1 MNTRWQFWIDRGG
14 TFTDCIGRAPDGR
27 LSSTKVLSCDEAP
40 LHGIRALLGLA
51 KDAPIPACDVRM
63 GTTVA
68 TNALLERRGAPHALL
83 ITRGFADALAI
94 GTQQRPDLFAL
105 RIEKPSTLY
114 DRVLEIDE
122 RLAADGSV
130 LQPLNLA
137 ATRQQFCE
145 LRNSGVENL
154 AILLMHAYAH
164 PAHEI
169 ALRELAQEIGFRH
182 IACSHE
188 VCPEIGLIGRGDTT
202 SVDAYLTPLL
212 TDYLATLA
220 AALPD
225 CELRAMQSSGGLVAA
240 AHFRGHNAILSGPAA
255 GVVACAKLGH
265 WLDEPQIIGF
275 DMGGTSTDVSR
286 VDGEIARCYES
297 VTAGVRIRAPMVA
310 LHTVAAGGG
319 SVCRFHAGRF
329 VVGPESV
336 GADPGPLCY
345 GRPGAR
351 ELSVTD
357 VNLFLDR
364 IHADNFPFPL
374 DSDAPKRALVAI
386 QTQCRAEGQ
395 DLSLA
400 EIANGFLAV
409 VNLKMAQAIKEVSI
423 SQGCDVRDYL
433 MCCFGGAGGQHA
445 CAVARQ
451 LGIRRVLLH
460 PLGGVLSAYGM
471 GMADSSVEHS
481 TSLSDSSQL
490 AACFDELAARGRAQL
505 IAQGHDPARFCEL
518 RKADLRYVGTENA
531 LTICASDFTAAFTE
545 RHRSLYGY
553 AREGREIEF
562 VQARVEIR
570 ALSDVAPPTVAEFA
584 SRDLPPAPVYDRD
597 ALQPGDRIQGPAV
610 VREALATIVVD
621 PDFDAQ
627 VDGWGNLILSHA
639 AERGAIQG
647 FGVEADPVAL
657 EIFNSLFMS
666 VAEQMGQV
674 LRLTSVSTNIRDRL
688 DFSCAVFD
696 SEGALVANAPH
707 VPVHLGAMGAT
718 VRHLREAWPTMNPGD
733 VYVSNN
739 PYRGGSHL
747 PDITV
752 MTPVFAESATQPSFF
767 VASRAHHADVG
778 GIVPGSMPPQATRL
792 AEEGIVLDH
801 VRLVTGGV
809 FDEALFADL
818 FAEAR
823 CPSDNYADLQAQ
835 IAANQ
840 CGLQLLQELAQ
851 QHSLPVVQAYMRH
864 IADNA
869 AREVRE
875 ALRRLGDGDYHFR
888 DQLDD
893 GAEIVVHVQV
903 RGDRA
908 IVDFAGSSGPHP
920 GNLNAPPAVANSA
933 TLYVFRCLAESPIPL
948 NEGCL
953 RPIELRIPEN
963 SLLNPPPGRAVSG
976 GNVETSQRI
985 VDVLLGALGIAAAS
999 QGTMNNLTLG
1009 CPEWGYYETICGG
1022 AGATPAGPGADAVHT
1037 HMTNTRLTD
1046 PEILE
1051 TRYPL
1056 RLRRFAIRRGS
1067 GGAGSHRG
1075 GDGVL
1080 REIEFLVPLRISIV
1094 ANRRVIAPYG
1104 LGAGEP
1110 GKTGR
1115 STRVHPDG
1123 EPETLASATS
1133 YEAAAGERIII
1144 ETPGGGGFSSGENV
1158 ANDVAVDVGE
1168 AVVAALKEVGEA
1180 LVVEA

>member
-1 MNTRWQFWIDRGG
+1 VRPLRMSSRWQFWIDRGG
-14 TFTDCIGRAPDGR
+14 TFTDCIGRAPDGE

-40 LHGIRALLGLA
+40 LHGIRALLGLP
-51 KDAPIPACDVRM
+51 DSAPIPACDVRM

-83 ITRGFADALAI
+83 ITRGFADVLEI

-114 DRVLEIDE
+114 KQVVEIDE
-122 RLAADGSV
+122 RLAADGTILEPIDLDSARV
-130 LQPLNLA
+130 AL
-137 ATRQQFCE
+137 CE
-145 LRNSGVENL
+145 LRNSGIENL
-154 AILLMHAYAH
+154 AIVLVHAYAH

-169 ALRELAQEIGFRH
+169 ALRELARELGFRH
-182 IACSHE
+182 VGCSHE

-225 CELRAMQSSGGLVAA
+225 CELRAMQSSGGLVGA

-255 GVVACAKLGH
+255 GVVACAKLGQ
-265 WLDEPQIIGF
+265 WLNEPQIIGF

-297 VTAGVRIRAPMVA
+297 VTAGVRVRAPMVR

-319 SVCRFHAGRF
+319 SVCRFNAGRF
-329 VVGPESV
+329 LVGPESV

-345 GRPGAR
+345 GRPGAK

-357 VNLFLDR
+357 VNLFLGR
-364 IHADNFPFPL
+364 IHASNFPFPL
-374 DSDAPKRALVAI
+374 DSDAPRHALEAI
-386 QTQCRAEGQ
+386 QAQCRAEGQ
-395 DLSLA
+395 DLTLA

-409 VNLKMAQAIKEVSI
+409 VNTKMAQAIKEVSI
-423 SQGCDVRDYL
+423 SQGCDVRNYL
-433 MCCFGGAGGQHA
+433 LCCFGGAGGQHA

-471 GMADSSVEHS
+471 GLADSSVEHS
-481 TSLSDSSQL
+481 APVSDPDQL
-490 AACFDELAARGRAQL
+490 PALFDELAARGCADL
-505 IAQGHDPARFCEL
+505 IAQGQDPAQFCKL

-531 LTICASDFTAAFTE
+531 LTISAADFATAFTE
-545 RHRSLYGY
+545 RHRALYGY

-570 ALSDVAPPTVAEFA
+570 ALSDVPAPKAAEFA
-584 SRDLPPAPVYDRD
+584 TRELPPAKFYYRQF
-597 ALQPGDRIQGPAV
+597 LQPGDRIRGPAV
-610 VREALATIVVD
+610 VREPLATIVVD
-621 PDFDAQ
+621 IDFDAEI
-627 VDGWGNLILSHA
+627 DAWGNLILVY
-639 AERGAIQG
+639 AEDRVEAQG

-657 EIFNSLFMS
+657 EVFNSLFMS

-718 VRHLREAWPTMNPGD
+718 VRHLRQAWPTMNPGD
-733 VYVSNN
+733 VFVSNN

-752 MTPVFAESATQPSFF
+752 MTPVFADSANQPSFF

-778 GIVPGSMPPQATRL
+778 GIVPGSMPPQATKL
-792 AEEGIVLDH
+792 SEEGIVLDH
-801 VRLVTGGV
+801 VRLVCEGT
-809 FDEALFADL
+809 FDEARFADL

-840 CGLQLLQELAQ
+840 CGLSLLQELSAQ
-851 QHSLPVVQAYMRH
+851 HGLPVVQAYMRH

-875 ALRRLGDGDYHFR
+875 ALQRLGDGDYEFR
-888 DQLDD
+888 DRLDD
-893 GAEIVVHVQV
+893 GAEIAVRIAV
-903 RGDRA
+903 RGDQA
-908 IVDFAGSSGPHP
+908 TVDFAGSSGPHP

-933 TLYVFRCLAESPIPL
+933 TLYVFRCLAMSPIPL

-953 RPIELRIPEN
+953 RPIELRLPEN
-963 SLLNPPPGRAVSG
+963 SLLNPPTGRAVSG

-1009 CPEWGYYETICGG
+1009 CDVWGYYETICGG
-1022 AGATPAGPGADAVHT
+1022 AGATPDGPGADAVHT

-1051 TRYPL
+1051 SRYPL
-1056 RLRRFAIRRGS
+1056 RLLQFGIRRGS
-1067 GGAGSHRG
+1067 GGDGEHRG
-1075 GDGVL
+1075 GDGVR
-1080 REIEFLVPLRISIV
+1080 REIEFLRPLQVSIV
-1094 ANRRVIAPYG
+1094 ANRRVTTPYG
-1104 LGAGEP
+1104 LGIGGE
-1110 GKTGR
+1110 GKSGR
-1115 STRVHPDG
+1115 SRRLHPCG
-1123 EPETLASATS
+1123 SSEELPSATS
-1133 YEAAAGERIII
+1133 YEAEAGERIVI
-1144 ETPGGGGFSSGENV
+1144 ETPGGGGYRPSP
-1158 ANDVAVDVGE
+1158 
-1168 AVVAALKEVGEA
+1168 L
-1180 LVVEA
+1180 